1 MTNKKYVVVNGRA
14 YNTVTGMPMDDII
27 VTNKKAVVSPVS
39 RRGAQKTAVH
49 ATHTQ
54 RSQTLN
60 RRHVKQPQ
68 RKALASRPQRQHQ
81 SVSQSVTVKKFA
93 PAKPKVAPARTLR
106 IDRPA
111 ETHPV
116 ARRAA
121 ERSASNNLQLRKSRE
136 ATAPAEKPT
145 QKIIVKPLAP
155 KPAKELKNDAIA
167 EALQR
172 EVATK
177 HRRDKKHHGRFRKLA
192 SSLSI
197 GFAVMLLAGYLTYL
211 SMPNISIRMAAI
223 QSGVSA
229 KYPGYKPDGYA
240 LSGPITFNNREV
252 KLSYAY
258 ADGSSSY
265 TLTQQKSNWDSAAV
279 KEYFSKSSDKP
290 VASTIDGLTIY
301 SDGNRAAWV
310 NGGILY
316 EINGNAGL
324 SSDQIQKIAT
334 SL

>member
-1 MTNKKYVVVNGRA
+1 MTNKKYIVVNGRA

-27 VTNKKAVVSPVS
+27 VTNKKTVQPTNQ
-39 RRGAQKTAVH
+39 RGAKKTAVH

-68 RKALASRPQRQHQ
+68 RKALASRPERQRQ
-81 SVSQSVTVKKFA
+81 SVSQSVSVKKFA
-93 PAKPKVAPARTLR
+93 PATLKAVPIKPQRA
-106 IDRPA
+106 DRPA
-111 ETHPV
+111 EPHPV

-121 ERSASNNLQLRKSRE
+121 ARPASNNLQMRKSRDT
-136 ATAPAEKPT
+136 ATLTEKPPL
-145 QKIIVKPLAP
+145 KVVVKPLTP

-172 EVATK
+172 EIVTK
-177 HRRDKKHHGRFRKLA
+177 NRRDKKHRSRFEKWA
-192 SSLSI
+192 SSLSV
-197 GFAVMLLAGYLTYL
+197 GLAVMLLAGYLTYL

-223 QSGVSA
+223 QSGIDA

-240 LSGPITFNNREV
+240 LNGPITFNNNEV

-258 ADGSSSY
+258 ADGGSSY

-279 KEYFSKSSDKP
+279 KEYFSELSDKP
-290 VASTIDGLTIY
+290 VTSTIDGLTIY
-301 SDGNRAAWV
+301 SEGSHAAWV

-316 EINGNAGL
+316 EINGNAEL
-324 SSDQIQKIAT
+324 SSDQIQKIAA